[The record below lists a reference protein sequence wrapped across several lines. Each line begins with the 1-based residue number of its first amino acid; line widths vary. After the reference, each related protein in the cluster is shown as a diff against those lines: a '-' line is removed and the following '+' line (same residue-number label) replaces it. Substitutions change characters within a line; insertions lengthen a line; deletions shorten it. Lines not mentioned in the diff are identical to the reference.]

1 MMAILTSMRWYLTV
15 VLICIS
21 LTSSNVEHRFMCF
34 LAISM
39 SSLEKCIF
47 KSSAHLLIGLLLLL
61 LYWAA
66 WNVCITNK
74 IFMFDR
80 MAWELKAQKSW
91 KNLFNFLPLSL
102 IFYNKINKTSS
113 GSCLEP
119 SFLIWWKNRLA
130 RRYINLLPLIA
141 PNPNLRVQ
149 NWLHIVWLPVILFK
163 KELRKK
169 FNEIVQEYERMYD
182 DL

>member
-1 MMAILTSMRWYLTV
+1 MLSIFLCAFWLSACRHWR
-15 VLICIS
+15 
-21 LTSSNVEHRFMCF
+21 NVF
-34 LAISM
+34 LD
-39 SSLEKCIF
+39 LPIF
-47 KSSAHLLIGLLLLL
+47 WLGFFLLLLC
-61 LYWAA
+61 WAA

-74 IFMFDR
+74 FFMFDR
-80 MAWELKAQKSW
+80 IAWELKAQKGW

-102 IFYNKINKTSS
+102 IFCNKINKTSS

-119 SFLIWWKNRLA
+119 SFLIWWKNGLA
-130 RRYINLLPLIA
+130 RRYINLLLLIVQ
-141 PNPNLRVQ
+141 NPNLRVQ
-149 NWLHIVWLPVILFK
+149 NWPHIVWLPVILFK

>member
-1 MMAILTSMRWYLTV
+1 M
-15 VLICIS
+15 
-21 LTSSNVEHRFMCF
+21 
-34 LAISM
+34 
-39 SSLEKCIF
+39 
-47 KSSAHLLIGLLLLL
+47 
-61 LYWAA
+61 
-66 WNVCITNK
+66 
-74 IFMFDR
+74 
-80 MAWELKAQKSW
+80 
-91 KNLFNFLPLSL
+91 
-102 IFYNKINKTSS
+102 
-113 GSCLEP
+113 EP

-149 NWLHIVWLPVILFK
+149 NWLHIVGLPVILFK